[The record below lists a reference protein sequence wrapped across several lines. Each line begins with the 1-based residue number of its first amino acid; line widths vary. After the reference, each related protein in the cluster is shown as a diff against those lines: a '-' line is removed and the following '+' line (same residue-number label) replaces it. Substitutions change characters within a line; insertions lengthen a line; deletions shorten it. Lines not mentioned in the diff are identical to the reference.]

1 MSLLTLIELAKIKSD
16 VREETGCELQRDA
29 MMCDLINN
37 TIAPAVFSAF
47 SEAPSVS

>member
-16 VREETGCELQRDA
+16 VREETGYELQRDA

-37 TIAPAVFSAF
+37 TAPAVFSAF